1 MMPKEIARK
10 YSHRVLAW
18 MSNIAEQL
26 RERDISVD
34 GPYALFDSVSTDF
47 HWLLVIYP
55 LKGESPSPNNALDM
69 RFQIIWSGRDDNFS
83 IRAALDLTTVE
94 GTDIGGLGHGLVP
107 GDDLSRFEAQIQD
120 FENPNTIKD
129 VVDRVEAYI
138 RKARREGPREW
149 SPRWEKPSMGA
160 AEKPEKLEDPISIN
174 IVERKG
180 WEPWRSD
187 ELSEL
192 AQALSD
198 EYYKAIVDTE
208 GCDLIEKIMGEHY
221 KWGTKEGPREWSP
234 RGGMIGLEG
243 IKKACIGLKDN
254 QLEGVDSMIRDTANF
269 MYEDALTPD
278 DEDIRYAMQ
287 EAKEDWYKKYELT
300 EWLWEPILEKNRTE
314 RSILLGFMNK
324 IDYTRKQG
332 YYDRYIVF
340 DFRSVSEVLSLLHA
354 WPAKDFAEIKKAL
367 ENEYRSLVESFLE
380 EFFKELAASM
390 KDRDPENRADF
401 KKHWKF
407 MLSDKPRVEAV
418 RKEIREFVKQAPEL
432 PEDEE

>member
-10 YSHRVLAW
+10 YSHRILAW
-18 MSNIAEQL
+18 MNNIAEQL

-34 GPYALFDSVSTDF
+34 GPYVLFDSVSTDF

-55 LKGESPSPNNALDM
+55 LQGESPSPNNALDM

-94 GTDIGGLGHGLVP
+94 GSDIGGLGHGLVP
-107 GDDLSRFEAQIQD
+107 GDDPSRFEAQIQS

-129 VVDRVEAYI
+129 VVNRITAYI
-138 RKARREGPREW
+138 SKARREGPREW

-160 AEKPEKLEDPISIN
+160 AGKLEEPIAIN

-187 ELSEL
+187 ELTE
-192 AQALSD
+192 QVTVLSD
-198 EYYKAIVDTE
+198 EHYKGILE
-208 GCDLIEKIMGEHY
+208 YQGCESLIEGIMGEHY
-221 KWGTKEGPREWSP
+221 KWGAKEGPREWSP
-234 RGGMIGLEG
+234 RGLKIGRMG
-243 IKKACIGLKDN
+243 IKKACIGFKN
-254 QLEGVDSMIRDTANF
+254 RELESVDYMVRDTINF

-278 DEDIRYAMQ
+278 DEGINYAIR
-287 EAKEDWYKKYELT
+287 EAKEDWHKKYDLE
-300 EWLWEPILEKNRTE
+300 EWIWEPLLEKNRTE

-324 IDYTRKQG
+324 IDYVRKQG
-332 YYDRYIVF
+332 HYDRDIVF
-340 DFRSVSEVLSLLHA
+340 DFRNASEVLSLLQA
-354 WPAKDFAEIKKAL
+354 WPSKDRADIKKTL
-367 ENEYRSLVESFLE
+367 EGEYRRLVEAFLK
-380 EFFKELAASM
+380 EFFKELHASM
-390 KDRDPENRADF
+390 KDRDPGNRADW

-407 MLSDKPRVEAV
+407 MLADKARVEAV
-418 RKEIREFVKQAPEL
+418 RKDIREFVKQAPEL